1 MATVLL
7 LVIGVLLALT
17 GCLGGASSTTKTG
30 STEASAAVGR
40 NMAGPNVQVYIPASV
55 IANKP
60 KPWDLSTPESA
71 VRSYLDWTS
80 YAYRIAESSAATATM
95 SPEEEVRVDSAIQYG
110 LENKKIT
117 DMQLTSVEFGKPS
130 KTATSTLLPLK
141 EQWSYSY
148 RSVAKGNKV
157 IAGPYTVNYSSQY
170 TVVKNQNGDW
180 VVTLV
185 RAEKTGGTLK

>member
-148 RSVAKGNKV
+148 RSVSKGNKV